1 MSTSVGAKEELCMV
15 LSRKG
20 RRTKKK
26 RGATAGTGMH
36 RGVFGEVTGA
46 SKEPVLAEGDY
57 ADVIALL
64 GMEATWEPK
73 FKISCQ
79 SPRLY
84 ITVFPGHAPWSKNI
98 SILHKSYTIQNHP
111 PSYPFFYI
119 NH

>member
-1 MSTSVGAKEELCMV
+1 MV

-20 RRTKKK
+20 RRSKKR

-36 RGVFGEVTGA
+36 WGVFGEVTGA
-46 SKEPVLAEGDY
+46 SKEPVLAEDDY

-64 GMEATWEPK
+64 RMEATWEPK

-84 ITVFPGHAPWSKNI
+84 ITVFPGHAPVVYLLIGPRI
-98 SILHKSYTIQNHP
+98 SPSYANAKTQNHP

-119 NH
+119 NP